1 MKMTR
6 TVLTFAAFT
15 LTAATIA
22 APLAA
27 QMPASVDVLDGVD
40 PVVLLTTGK
49 EVFGKQEFSVVRGSL
64 TYLFSTAETKAT
76 FERQPA
82 KYEIQNGGLCARMGR
97 TATGNPSDYMVH
109 EGKIYIFGSDECHK
123 RFAAAPAKYLMPAPA
138 TMPDSPAAVA
148 RGRETIEKV
157 MAAFGG
163 AARVDAL
170 TSYVETASQLRKG
183 PQGEV
188 AITQKTILSFWD
200 GVRIE
205 RTAVMPARTT
215 ASATLLTPAG
225 AWFIA
230 EGRAFPI
237 AQAAL
242 PNLQQETGRQIVS
255 LLKARG
261 KADFQ
266 VAALGAQSVEGTQVE
281 RVRIRRG
288 PVDVV
293 LGIDLSSGRLH
304 STMFTDRNA
313 DGEVGSYTL
322 VYSDFRNVDGLML
335 PFRRHALFNGAPDA
349 SQAWTVDAVLVNTVL
364 EPGLFVAPT
373 VGGQ

>member
-6 TVLTFAAFT
+6 TVLTVRGVHPGGGDRRSPRRANARVGRGARRRRPGRAAHDRHRG
-15 LTAATIA
+15 LREA
-22 APLAA
+22 
-27 QMPASVDVLDGVD
+27 
-40 PVVLLTTGK
+40 
-49 EVFGKQEFSVVRGSL
+49 EFSIVRGSL
-64 TYLFSTAETKAT
+64 TYLFSTAETRAT

-97 TATGNPSDYMVH
+97 TATGNPSDYLVH
-109 EGKIYIFGSDECHK
+109 DGKIYIFGSDECHK
-123 RFAAAPAKYLMPAPA
+123 RFAAAPAKYLIPPPAA
-138 TMPDSPAAVA
+138 MPDSPAEVA
-148 RGRETIEKV
+148 RGRKTIDRV
-157 MAAFGG
+157 VAAFGG
-163 AARVDAL
+163 AARVDAV
-170 TSYVETASQLRKG
+170 TSYVETASQLQKG
-183 PQGEV
+183 PQGDV
-188 AITQKTILSFWD
+188 AITQKTIVSFPN

-205 RTAVMPARTT
+205 RTAVMPTRTT

-230 EGRAFPI
+230 QERAFPI

-261 KADFQ
+261 QADFK

-293 LGIDLSSGRLH
+293 LGIDLSSERLH
-304 STMFTDRNA
+304 STMFTDRHA
-313 DGEVGSYTL
+313 DGEVGTYTI
-322 VYSDFRNVDGLML
+322 VYSDFRNVDGLVL
-335 PFRRHALFNGAPDA
+335 PFTRHALFNGAPDA
-349 SQAWTVDAVLVNTVL
+349 SQAWTVSTVLVNTVL
-364 EPGLFVAPT
+364 EPGLFAAPSA
-373 VGGQ
+373 GGQ